1 MDYEKILAKEPRELL
16 KWLLSEFNVEQPKE
30 ILTVQDM
37 ELAAGLMLKL
47 SGFYSYLCALLSY
60 AKIATRD
67 AKRGGDKRYH
77 EDMVDKKDIIQN
89 MTDSVKQQYASI
101 SRAVT
106 IHQENNMEL
115 RMNSGGFIRKQ

>member
-1 MDYEKILAKEPRELL
+1 MEPKELL
-16 KWLLSEFNVEQPKE
+16 KWLIDEFSVEQPGE
-30 ILTVQDM
+30 IISIQDM
-37 ELAAGLMLKL
+37 ELAATLLLKL
-47 SGFYSYLCALLSY
+47 SSYYSYLCALLSY
-60 AKIATRD
+60 AKVATRE
-67 AKRGGDKRYH
+67 AKRKGDRTYH

-115 RMNSGGFIRKQ
+115 RMNSGGYIKKTS